1 MGKSVPPVRLLWC
14 KSREKSR
21 FWPPVRHVSLS
32 LGIFNKM
39 FKRTNGKPTLIC
51 VMFSDRRVFHD
62 IFWFLP
68 ARSLLQ
74 LWFKCSSFSVPS
86 ELCKWTQIHFHSITF
101 RQVKGRARR
110 YIWFCFVSCLF
121 FFSGVACGVPG
132 AVGKDISYI
141 CVPVKKQKMIGS
153 LAQWNNSKNNQ
164 TDKETSKKKKTQLIP
179 NKFRKWP

>member
-51 VMFSDRRVFHD
+51 VMFSDRHVFHD

-68 ARSLLQ
+68 AHPL
-74 LWFKCSSFSVPS
+74 FSCDLSARASVSQVNSAS
-86 ELCKWTQIHFHSITF
+86 ELRFIFTASHSGKW
-101 RQVKGRARR
+101 RAEPEDIFDSAS
-110 YIWFCFVSCLF
+110 YLACSFFQELLAGCLMLWGKISLTYVSQLR
-121 FFSGVACGVPG
+121 S
-132 AVGKDISYI
+132 KRW
-141 CVPVKKQKMIGS
+141 
-153 LAQWNNSKNNQ
+153 LA
-164 TDKETSKKKKTQLIP
+164 L
-179 NKFRKWP
+179 